1 MKTLFFCNT
10 NYQLIVAIQISISL
24 KKNSS
29 IIVTNAIK
37 NCEEIISNLKLTD
50 SLSELL
56 TWMLRLSII
65 RLN

>member
-37 NCEEIISNLKLTD
+37 NCEEIISNLKLTG
-50 SLSELL
+50 LFE
-56 TWMLRLSII
+56 RIA
-65 RLN
+65 